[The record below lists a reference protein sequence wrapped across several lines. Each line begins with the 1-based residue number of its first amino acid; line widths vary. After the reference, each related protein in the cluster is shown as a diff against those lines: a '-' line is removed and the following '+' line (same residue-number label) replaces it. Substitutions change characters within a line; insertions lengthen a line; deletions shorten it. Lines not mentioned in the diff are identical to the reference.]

1 MAEAP
6 QSLVNDSRY
15 RALRNGLEQLT
26 RHQLIVLTRYLES
39 SKPLVLDEC
48 NYDSLRGTWCP
59 LAVALEV
66 DRVAQAECREIA
78 TDAEAK
84 EYILD
89 IGRRTNPRFHLNPI
103 SGIVGE
109 FFTRSRRTDL
119 LSVCRHVLEE
129 ETFYCKRR

>member
-1 MAEAP
+1 MVEAP
-6 QSLVNDSRY
+6 QSLANDLRY
-15 RALRNGLEQLT
+15 LALRNGVEQLT
-26 RHQLIVLTRYLES
+26 RYQLTVLTRHLES
-39 SKPLVLDEC
+39 SKPLVLDGC

-66 DRVAQAECREIA
+66 DRVAQGEGREIA

-84 EYILD
+84 ECILG

-109 FFTRSRRTDL
+109 FFTRSRRSDL

-129 ETFYCKRR
+129 ETSYCGPK